1 MKSKIVLFLIIT
13 FIAFNSRA
21 QQIEFIEDYSKKTNQ
36 VQFFNLSLYD
46 KDTENLWKNIFIDKD
61 YDQISLFL
69 DNLPVNSKNKVFQ
82 EIIFQ
87 ILTSSKIFP
96 KNRISDEQFSFI
108 FNKIVDKLFITGRFN
123 EIEFLYSKYPK
134 LSNTSFVLQKMIE
147 GNLLRNRHTE
157 ACKILEKNFDENLL
171 NLGKIMIMCNIINS
185 KFDEAKLGLQL
196 LKEQNNPGD
205 LFFIEL
211 AFSLMSEEN
220 KLDSKGLKKT
230 LDNLK
235 ELNPIIISSLQFA
248 DISPNFEQ
256 IEKFSISGLLSIL
269 SNPSVERELKIY
281 CSEILVKIGRIDAE
295 TLSNAYQLSR
305 FKPSEIER
313 ANKIYKTLA
322 PNRARPLLF
331 QAILRDKKPETR
343 FNKIISLIKVSQS
356 DNLIKEISKLID
368 ITDDLKIH
376 VKSNEEAIILSK
388 LFQSRGLYFDAR
400 DVLSKNYKKPESD
413 YRKMAIELSEAIQK
427 SDTSFYRVENDLD
440 LVKSI
445 ENQES
450 LYLKKIIMIISLY
463 LNLNQEEIEKLQEI
477 SISKELKLSGDDFK
491 NLLLAQKLSTNKDYF
506 NSISLMFKIVGEEDF
521 ENLNIIKTYTL
532 LTILKNLGLENEFR
546 SLSERG
552 CYCDLSYI

>member
-1 MKSKIVLFLIIT
+1 MKSKIVLFFIFT
-13 FIAFNSRA
+13 FIAFNSIA
-21 QQIEFIEDYSKKTNQ
+21 QQIEFIEDYPKKTNQ
-36 VQFFNLSLYD
+36 TQFFKFILYD
-46 KDTENLWKNIFIDKD
+46 KDTENQWKNIFIDKD

-96 KNRISDEQFSFI
+96 KNRISDKQYSFI

-235 ELNPIIISSLQFA
+235 ELNPLIISSLQFA

-281 CSEILVKIGRIDAE
+281 CSEILLKIGRIDAE

-305 FKPSEIER
+305 FKPSEVER

-376 VKSNEEAIILSK
+376 VKSNEEANILSK
-388 LFQSRGLYFDAR
+388 LFQSRGLYFDAKE
-400 DVLSKNYKKPESD
+400 VLSKNYRKPESD

-546 SLSERG
+546 SLSER
-552 CYCDLSYI
+552 LLL

>member
-1 MKSKIVLFLIIT
+1 MKSKIVLFFIFT
-13 FIAFNSRA
+13 FIAFNSIA
-21 QQIEFIEDYSKKTNQ
+21 QQIEFIEDYPKKTNQ
-36 VQFFNLSLYD
+36 TQFFKFILYD
-46 KDTENLWKNIFIDKD
+46 KDTENQWKNIFIDKD

-96 KNRISDEQFSFI
+96 KNRISDKQYSFI

-235 ELNPIIISSLQFA
+235 ELNPLIISSLQFA

-281 CSEILVKIGRIDAE
+281 CSEILLKIGRIDAE

-305 FKPSEIER
+305 FKPSEVER

-376 VKSNEEAIILSK
+376 VKSNEEANILSK
-388 LFQSRGLYFDAR
+388 LFQSRGLYFDAKE
-400 DVLSKNYKKPESD
+400 VLSKNYRKPESD

-491 NLLLAQKLSTNKDYF
+491 NLLLAQKLSTDKDYF

-546 SLSERG
+546 SLSER
-552 CYCDLSYI
+552 LLL

>member
-1 MKSKIVLFLIIT
+1 MKSKIVLFFIFT

-21 QQIEFIEDYSKKTNQ
+21 QQIEFIEDYPKKTNQ
-36 VQFFNLSLYD
+36 TQFFKFILYD
-46 KDTENLWKNIFIDKD
+46 KDTENQWKNIFIDKD

-96 KNRISDEQFSFI
+96 KNRISDKQYSFI

-235 ELNPIIISSLQFA
+235 ELNPLIISSLQFA

-281 CSEILVKIGRIDAE
+281 CSEILLKIGRIDAE

-305 FKPSEIER
+305 FKPSEVER

-376 VKSNEEAIILSK
+376 VKSNEEANILSK
-388 LFQSRGLYFDAR
+388 LFQSRGLYFDAKE
-400 DVLSKNYKKPESD
+400 VLSKNYRKPESD

-491 NLLLAQKLSTNKDYF
+491 NLLLAQKLSTDKDYF

-532 LTILKNLGLENEFR
+532 LSILKNLGLENEFR
-546 SLSERG
+546 SLSER
-552 CYCDLSYI
+552 LLL

>member
-1 MKSKIVLFLIIT
+1 MSTFLKSKIVLFLIIT
-13 FIAFNSRA
+13 FIALNSKA

-36 VQFFNLSLYD
+36 VQFFNLNLYD

-82 EIIFQ
+82 DIIFQ

-134 LSNTSFVLQKMIE
+134 LSNTNFVLQKMIE

-305 FKPSEIER
+305 FKPSELER
-313 ANKIYKTLA
+313 ANKIYKTLS

-376 VKSNEEAIILSK
+376 VKSNEEATILSK
-388 LFQSRGLYFDAR
+388 LFQSRGLYFDAK

-413 YRKMAIELSEAIQK
+413 YRKMAIELSEAMQK

-463 LNLNQEEIEKLQEI
+463 LNLNQEEIEQLQEI

-491 NLLLAQKLSTNKDYF
+491 NLLLALKLSTNKDYF
-506 NSISLMFKIVGEEDF
+506 NSISLMFRIVGEEDF

-532 LTILKNLGLENEFR
+532 LSILKNLGLENEFR
-546 SLSERG
+546 SLSERV
-552 CYCDLSYI
+552 LL

>member
-21 QQIEFIEDYSKKTNQ
+21 QQIEFIEEYSQKTNN

-46 KDTENLWKNIFIDKD
+46 KDTENLWKNLFIDKD
-61 YDQISLFL
+61 YDQISVFL
-69 DNLPVNSKNKVFQ
+69 DSLPVNSKNKVFQ

-87 ILTSSKIFP
+87 ILTSSKVFP
-96 KNRISDEQFSFI
+96 KNKISDEQFSFI
-108 FNKIVDKLFITGRFN
+108 FNKIVEKLFITGRFN

-147 GNLLRNRHTE
+147 GNLLRNRHAE

-305 FKPSEIER
+305 FKPSELER

-343 FNKIISLIKVSQS
+343 FNKIISLIRVSQS

-368 ITDDLKIH
+368 VTDDLKVH

-388 LFQSRGLYFDAR
+388 LFQSRGLYFDAQE
-400 DVLSKNYKKPESD
+400 VLSKNYKKPESD
-413 YRKMAIELSEAIQK
+413 YRKMAIELSQAMQK
-427 SDTSFYRVENDLD
+427 SDTSSYRVENDLD

-445 ENQES
+445 ENQGS
-450 LYLKKIIMIISLY
+450 LYFKKIIMIISLY

-521 ENLNIIKTYTL
+521 ENLNIIQTYTL
-532 LTILKNLGLENEFR
+532 LTILKNLGLKNEFR
-546 SLSERG
+546 SLSERV
-552 CYCDLSYI
+552 LL

>member
-1 MKSKIVLFLIIT
+1 MKIKFFLFLIIT
-13 FIAFNSRA
+13 FTAFNIRA
-21 QQIEFIEDYSKKTNQ
+21 QQIEFIEEYSAKTNK
-36 VQFFNLSLYD
+36 VSFFNLSLYD
-46 KDTENLWKNIFIDKD
+46 KDTESLWKNLFIDKD

-69 DNLPVNSKNKVFQ
+69 DNLPVNSKNKVLQ

-87 ILTSSKIFP
+87 ILTSNKVFT
-96 KNRISDEQFSFI
+96 KNRISDEQFSLI
-108 FNKIVDKLFITGRFN
+108 FNKVIDKLFITGRFN
-123 EIEFLYSKYPK
+123 EIEFFYSKYPK

-220 KLDSKGLKKT
+220 ELDSKGLKKT

-256 IEKFSISGLLSIL
+256 IQKFSISGLLSIL

-295 TLSNAYQLSR
+295 TLSDAYQLSR
-305 FKPSEIER
+305 FKPSEVER
-313 ANKIYKTLA
+313 AEKIYKTLA
-322 PNRARPLLF
+322 PNRARPLLY

-343 FNKIISLIKVSQS
+343 FDKIISLIKVSQS
-356 DNLIKEISKLID
+356 DNLIKEISKLVD
-368 ITDDLKIH
+368 ITEDLKVY
-376 VKSNEEAIILSK
+376 VKSNEEAVILSK
-388 LFQSRGLYFDAR
+388 IFQSRGLYSDAR
-400 DVLSKNYKKPESD
+400 DVLTKNYKKPESD
-413 YRKMAIELSEAIQK
+413 YRKMAIELSEALQK
-427 SDTSFYRVENDLD
+427 SDTNFYRIENDLD
-440 LVKSI
+440 SVKSI
-445 ENQES
+445 ENQGS
-450 LYLKKIIMIISLY
+450 VFLKKIIMIISLY
-463 LNLNQEEIEKLQEI
+463 LDLNQEEIEKLQEI

-491 NLLLAQKLSTNKDYF
+491 NLLLAQQLSTNKDFF
-506 NSISLMFKIVGEEDF
+506 NSISLMFKIINDDNI
-521 ENLNIIKTYTL
+521 ENLNIIKIYTL
-532 LTILKNLGLENEFR
+532 LTILKNLGLENEFK
-546 SLSERG
+546 SLSERI
-552 CYCDLSYI
+552 LL

>member
-1 MKSKIVLFLIIT
+1 MKSKIVLFFIFT

-21 QQIEFIEDYSKKTNQ
+21 QQIEFIEDYPKKTNQ
-36 VQFFNLSLYD
+36 TQFFKFSLYD
-46 KDTENLWKNIFIDKD
+46 KDTENQWKNIFIDKD

-96 KNRISDEQFSFI
+96 KNRISDKQYSFI

-235 ELNPIIISSLQFA
+235 ELNPLIISSLQFA

-281 CSEILVKIGRIDAE
+281 CSEILLKIGRIDAE

-305 FKPSEIER
+305 FKPSEVER

-376 VKSNEEAIILSK
+376 VKSNEEAYILSK
-388 LFQSRGLYFDAR
+388 LFQSRGLYFDAK
-400 DVLSKNYKKPESD
+400 DVLSKNYRKPESD

-532 LTILKNLGLENEFR
+532 LSILKNLGLENEFR
-546 SLSERG
+546 SLSER
-552 CYCDLSYI
+552 LLL

>member
-1 MKSKIVLFLIIT
+1 MKSKIVLFFIFT

-21 QQIEFIEDYSKKTNQ
+21 QQIEFIEDYPKKTNQ
-36 VQFFNLSLYD
+36 TQFFKFSLYD
-46 KDTENLWKNIFIDKD
+46 KDTENQWKNIFIDKD

-96 KNRISDEQFSFI
+96 KNRISDKQYSFI

-235 ELNPIIISSLQFA
+235 ELNPVIISSLQFA

-281 CSEILVKIGRIDAE
+281 CSEILLKIGRIDAE

-305 FKPSEIER
+305 FKPSEVER

-376 VKSNEEAIILSK
+376 VKSNEEAYILSK
-388 LFQSRGLYFDAR
+388 LFQSRGLYFDAK
-400 DVLSKNYKKPESD
+400 DVLSKNYRKPESD

-532 LTILKNLGLENEFR
+532 LSILKNLGLENEFR
-546 SLSERG
+546 SLSER
-552 CYCDLSYI
+552 LLL